1 MSCGL
6 FTILISGSFY
16 MIKKIVLWIFV
27 ILTCAMI
34 FNFSSKVGN
43 NSFEQSEAITKK
55 VENVVTQITDKES
68 SYANFERVHKFIRK
82 QGHFI
87 EFAILGIFVFL
98 LVRCYDFSMKKSLI
112 IALSFI
118 LFYAATDEI
127 HQLFVE
133 GRMGRIKDVFIDFF
147 GGIVG
152 MGIVYPFEIKKL
164 KKQTKKL

>member
-1 MSCGL
+1 
-6 FTILISGSFY
+6 
-16 MIKKIVLWIFV
+16 MIKKIVLWILV

-34 FNFSSKVGN
+34 FNFSSKEGN
-43 NSFEQSEAITKK
+43 NSYEQSEAVTKK

-68 SYANFERVHKFIRK
+68 SYANFERVHKFVRK

-112 IALSFI
+112 IALLFV

-133 GRMGRIKDVFIDFF
+133 GRTGRVKDVFIDFF
-147 GGIVG
+147 GSVIGI
-152 MGIVYPFEIKKL
+152 GIVYPFEARKL
-164 KKQTKKL
+164 KKKKKQL